1 MEAQIQ
7 FRCVSV
13 ANDNMDPDRPSPP
26 GRRPSRATVLRHPAV
41 EARAALGCEHGRRRR
56 LLLAFNN
63 WARRRFTCALP
74 LWAGRIECCRQPR
87 HGQPSQPRT
96 GVLFSNA
103 KIAPTVKP
111 GPIGAMTHLPD
122 RRICQ

>member
-13 ANDNMDPDRPSPP
+13 ANDNMDRTVIAPRVGGPAAPPSCATPRLKGAPRSDVNTDGDDRSY
-26 GRRPSRATVLRHPAV
+26 SRLAI
-41 EARAALGCEHGRRRR
+41 ERAAASHALFYSGR
-56 LLLAFNN
+56 AHSV
-63 WARRRFTCALP
+63 
-74 LWAGRIECCRQPR
+74 CRQLR
-87 HGQPSQPRT
+87 RGQPSQPRT
-96 GVLFSNA
+96 GVLLSNA

-111 GPIGAMTHLPD
+111 GPISAMTHLPD